1 MYSGSLSAEPSAGMT
16 LYREPNIGLVPAP
29 IEYWMD
35 EGRNWQECAGDRSVI
50 RLHAHDERA
59 APGLEGAALE
69 AGKRVAVAT
78 IAEGA

>member
-1 MYSGSLSAEPSAGMT
+1 
-16 LYREPNIGLVPAP
+16 
-29 IEYWMD
+29 MD

-78 IAEGA
+78 IGEGA